1 LENFE
6 LLFCCFIGTTLSV
19 SWELFFFAVTALD
32 SSICV
37 VISGITDRRGLFMDF
52 IVLFSVATY
61 VVDRRGS
68 LRDSWL
74 FLLVVIDYGVLIH
87 SFVAFPFKVLG

>member
-1 LENFE
+1 MENFE

-19 SWELFFFAVTALD
+19 SWELFFAVPALD

-37 VISGITDRRGLFMDF
+37 VISGITDRRGLFMDT
-52 IVLFSVATY
+52 IVLFFVATY
-61 VVDRRGS
+61 VVDRCES

-74 FLLVVIDYGVLIH
+74 FLLVVIDCGVLIH